1 MNGEYADIMV
11 DGKFTSEFI
20 DEAFKQM
27 ENSFNLLYA
36 NRIYFGVDKPL
47 SASTT
52 GHYKGLKDLISIAK
66 SSTAI
71 ESVDNIVLIG
81 GAGKA
86 TNIDL
91 SDTSISDLNAFSQ
104 LNNLLFKVSNV
115 NDCFTVGLDAS
126 DTTR

>member
-1 MNGEYADIMV
+1 MNGAYADIMV
-11 DGKFTSEFI
+11 DGKFTAEFI

-27 ENSFNLLYA
+27 DNSFDLLYA

-47 SASTT
+47 SASDT

-66 SSTAI
+66 SATAVTD
-71 ESVDNIVLIG
+71 VDNIVLIG
-81 GAGKA
+81 GATKA

-91 SDTSISDLNAFSQ
+91 SDTDISDLNAFSQ